1 MNAGLR
7 RNSFFHA
14 FLYWAVPTWPV
25 VREYY
30 ITSFM
35 KLLGFQASLGTQ
47 LTTLITHDD
56 ARITILEM
64 HHVKQSFFSSNQPI
78 ILRKLIVPLL
88 ISSLPFVI
96 ETVEIALS
104 LKKNT
109 KQKINF
115 DFVRVLRAHCRSFWS
130 DGPCFYDLPFII
142 F

>member
-1 MNAGLR
+1 
-7 RNSFFHA
+7 
-14 FLYWAVPTWPV
+14 
-25 VREYY
+25 
-30 ITSFM
+30 M

-96 ETVEIALS
+96 ETAEIALS
-104 LKKNT
+104 LKKKKNT

-115 DFVRVLRAHCRSFWS
+115 DFVRVLRALLCT
-130 DGPCFYDLPFII
+130 L
-142 F
+142 

>member
-1 MNAGLR
+1 
-7 RNSFFHA
+7 
-14 FLYWAVPTWPV
+14 
-25 VREYY
+25 
-30 ITSFM
+30 M

-96 ETVEIALS
+96 ETAEIALS
-104 LKKNT
+104 LKKIQNKRQT
-109 KQKINF
+109 LI
-115 DFVRVLRAHCRSFWS
+115 L
-130 DGPCFYDLPFII
+130 
-142 F
+142 